1 MRAACKKDWTI
12 SICVCLYLYLAL
24 YLNVNMYISV
34 YYAGFLGFKIFKI
47 KIKKKLF
54 VPCRL
59 AGPSVFVSVFYKL
72 LSGASA

>member
-1 MRAACKKDWTI
+1 
-12 SICVCLYLYLAL
+12 
-24 YLNVNMYISV
+24 MYISV